1 MTKATICALAWERHV
16 GLEQNSS
23 EAKARAVL
31 NNLGFGRIAKDPTP
45 LLGCSSNA
53 NNTTIGTKYCS
64 EKLYDFESRWV
75 KMSGGGNN
83 ETFWLFKSVRS
94 NVTS

>member
-23 EAKARAVL
+23 EAEARAVL

-45 LLGCSSNA
+45 FLGCSSNECVVA
-53 NNTTIGTKYCS
+53 QTTQPLGQSTRPSGCS
-64 EKLYDFESRWV
+64 KV
-75 KMSGGGNN
+75 SGPM
-83 ETFWLFKSVRS
+83 
-94 NVTS
+94 